1 MSSSGGGNGSSHR
14 EKVPNGEGPWLLVC
28 EEVAVWQ
35 KITSLDVAKRAFQL
49 ASSFSGTKGILAR
62 KWVLANEQ
70 VAETNLGVDG
80 LMKYLEEKTTGEA
93 SWNRFAEFGKFL
105 DIRKA
110 KGESMDAY
118 LNRSEMVI
126 STLEGYGIKLRDGPL
141 DELTAMLLIHRAGI
155 TESDRRAVISGCGPG
170 MTAVKITNEMR
181 RLFPQSLT
189 GGTAFVAGAEHN
201 PSDKVLSGLESRLE
215 SRLKQMEA
223 LVGKKPFQ
231 KKKMGASV
239 KCFFCQEKGHFAK
252 DCPKKRE
259 QNSGNPSTAFA
270 AAVPKGAGMAV
281 KLNDSSVTAD
291 AATSLQMAAA
301 ALLGFR
307 Q

>member
-1 MSSSGGGNGSSHR
+1 LS
-14 EKVPNGEGPWLLVC
+14 
-28 EEVAVWQ
+28 
-35 KITSLDVAKRAFQL
+35 
-49 ASSFSGTKGILAR
+49 SSFSGTKGILAR

-80 LMKYLEEKTTGEA
+80 LMKYLEEKATGEA

-155 TESDRRAVISGCGPG
+155 TESDRRAVISGSGPG
-170 MTAVKITNEMR
+170 MTAVNITNEMR
-181 RLFPQSLT
+181 RLLPQST
-189 GGTAFVAGAEHN
+189 GGTAFVAGAEYN
-201 PSDKVLSGLESRLE
+201 PSDKVLSGLESRFE
-215 SRLKQMEA
+215 NRLKQMEA
-223 LVGKKPFQ
+223 LVGKKPFL
-231 KKKMGASV
+231 KKKGAGSV
-239 KCFFCQEKGHFAK
+239 KCFFCKEKGHFSK

-259 QNSGNPSTAFA
+259 QNSGNPSTAYA
-270 AAVPKGAGMAV
+270 AAVPKGAAMAV
-281 KLNDSSVTAD
+281 KMKDSSAVAD
-291 AATSLQMAAA
+291 AASSLQMAAA
-301 ALLGFR
+301 ALLVF
-307 Q
+307 QN